1 MAIVRRWDPW
11 GDIAALQRDVSELF
25 NRTLPGTTATARTQ
39 ANVVPPIDAFRTD
52 EALVVRVDLPGLRP
66 QDVDVSVEEGLL
78 SVSGEWPTKDAEDD
92 AWVRRERPTGY
103 FERSFSLPEGT
114 DAERISAAFNNG
126 VLELRIPHPPERKP
140 HKVQIEAGSSGEQ
153 LEAGSNGET
162 VNVGSR

>member
-25 NRTLPGTTATARTQ
+25 NRTLPGTTPTARTQ
-39 ANVVPPIDAFRTD
+39 ANALPPIDAFRTD

-66 QDVDVSVEEGLL
+66 QDVDVSVEEGMLT
-78 SVSGEWPTKDAEDD
+78 VSGERPKDDVGED

-114 DAERISAAFNNG
+114 DAEHISAAFNNG
-126 VLELRIPHPPERKP
+126 VLELQIPHPPERKP
-140 HKVQIEAGSSGEQ
+140 HKVQIEADSSGEQ
-153 LEAGSNGET
+153 LEAGAKGET
-162 VNVGSR
+162 VDVGSR

>member
-25 NRTLPGTTATARTQ
+25 NRTLPGTPTARTQ
-39 ANVVPPIDAFRTD
+39 ASLVPPIDAFDTD
-52 EALVVRVDLPGLRP
+52 DALVVRMDLPGFTTE
-66 QDVDVSVEEGLL
+66 DVDVSVEDGTLT
-78 SVSGEWPTKDAEDD
+78 VSGERPTEDLGDD

-114 DAERISAAFNNG
+114 DAEHISAAFNNG
-126 VLELRIPHPPERKP
+126 VLELRVPHPPERKP
-140 HKVQIEAGSSGEQ
+140 HKVRVEAGSTADQ